1 MQTRLP
7 NIRRSKT
14 LPNTLSPPEMQFCSG
29 IPEDFRKLFTI
40 VKTSGLSRVSTQMRA
55 FGHGELR
62 TKTMACLHHEKHCE
76 QHANNREFPE
86 NISLTH

>member
-1 MQTRLP
+1 
-7 NIRRSKT
+7 
-14 LPNTLSPPEMQFCSG
+14 MQFCSG

-40 VKTSGLSRVSTQMRA
+40 VKTSGLSRVSAQMRA
-55 FGHGELR
+55 CGHGEPR
-62 TKTMACLHHEKHCE
+62 TKPMAGLHHQKRCE